1 VTGIRRAAALRLL
14 GALGTLLAV
23 AAIGCT
29 PTGRDGAAD
38 AALSEAP
45 AGPRA
50 SASAAASA
58 PAALGPGDL
67 PSRVVIPGLGID
79 LPVVSGDLEVAGNPA
94 DYPLCDVA
102 QYLTSYRFP
111 GRPGT
116 TTWIY
121 AHAREGMFL
130 PLLAASEQ
138 DDGRA
143 LVGQTVHLYSDHP
156 RRYTYRITDVVRHA
170 TDRGLA
176 RGVPPDAGR
185 LVLQTSEGPQ
195 GTVPKLQIAAR
206 LVASAAA
213 IPAQALPPPQPRWCD
228 EP

>member
-1 VTGIRRAAALRLL
+1 MTGIRRAATLRPL
-14 GALGTLLAV
+14 GALGTLLAL
-23 AAIGCT
+23 AAIGCA
-29 PTGRDGAAD
+29 PTGRAGAAD
-38 AALSEAP
+38 AAHSEAP
-45 AGPRA
+45 AGPTAAA
-50 SASAAASA
+50 SASAAAV
-58 PAALGPGDL
+58 ALSPGDV

-102 QYLTSYRFP
+102 QYLTTYRYP

-143 LVGQTVHLYSDHP
+143 LVGQTVHLYSTQP
-156 RRYTYRITDVVRHA
+156 RRYTYEITDVVRHS
-170 TDRGLA
+170 TDRGIA
-176 RGVPPDAGR
+176 RGVPLDAGR

-195 GTVPKLQIAAR
+195 GTVPKLQIAAG

-213 IPAQALPPPQPRWCD
+213 TPAEALPQPQPRWCD
-228 EP
+228 QP